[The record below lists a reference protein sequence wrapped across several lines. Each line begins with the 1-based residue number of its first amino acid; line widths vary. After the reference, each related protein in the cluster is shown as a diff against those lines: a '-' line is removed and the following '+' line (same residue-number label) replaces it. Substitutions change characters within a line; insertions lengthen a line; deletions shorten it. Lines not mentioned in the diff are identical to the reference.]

1 MAKTN
6 ITSIDVDDH
15 DGSTAGLYLAGT
27 LVTPSA
33 VELNN
38 TLDFEYQLLV
48 AAGAI
53 TIKNGVCK
61 IAKTAPAAI
70 GATLANPTTGTDD
83 FKRLVIINFQAQLNT
98 VTVTG
103 GFGNGGAGEDVCT
116 FGAAIGD
123 NLSLLA
129 YGGLWYVI
137 GNTGGTIT

>member
-6 ITSIDVDDH
+6 VSSLDVEDH

-33 VELNN
+33 AELNS
-38 TLDFEYQLLV
+38 TLDFEYQLLE

-61 IAKTAPAAI
+61 IAKTSAGALA
-70 GATLANPTTGTDD
+70 ATLANPTTVTDD
-83 FKRLVIINFQAQLNT
+83 YKRLVIINFQAQLNT
-98 VTVTG
+98 VTLTG

-123 NLSLLA
+123 NLSLMA
-129 YGGLWYVI
+129 FGGFWYII